1 MSLTVGLMGTSS
13 YNLGDYSI
21 EVFLDKNQ
29 WIRVVDSKKLCIF
42 LESQFENFD
51 KIINFAR
58 LTLLK
63 YNINTKFLN
72 NLLLR

>member
-42 LESQFENFD
+42 LESQFEYFD